1 MLTNGR
7 RITLAEK
14 GVRARRV
21 WMRDV
26 AYFYLAGEDSGY
38 VVVLTNG
45 RRGLAHILRP
55 KRQSSAPRPGPTLAL
70 QIARQARFKRTSL
83 TVRIAPAGGVEEA
96 AEVAGRLRRARSRG
110 RGGRK
115 RSKRPKR
122 RS

>member
-1 MLTNGR
+1 MLVNGR

-14 GVRARRV
+14 DVRARRA

-26 AYFYLAGEDSGY
+26 AYFYVAGEESGY
-38 VVVLTNG
+38 VVVLTDG

-55 KRQSSAPRPGPTLAL
+55 QRQSSAPRPGPTLAL

-96 AEVAGRLRRARSRG
+96 AEVAKRLRTARPQRAKPR
-110 RGGRK
+110 
-115 RSKRPKR
+115 KRPKR
-122 RS
+122 RR